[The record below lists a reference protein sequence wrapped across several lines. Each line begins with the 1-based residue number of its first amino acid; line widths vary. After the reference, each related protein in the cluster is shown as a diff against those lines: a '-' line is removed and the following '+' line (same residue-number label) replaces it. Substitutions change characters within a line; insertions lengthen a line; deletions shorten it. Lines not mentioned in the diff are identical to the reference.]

1 MSHNVT
7 NGARAIEFAI
17 SRARGEKGSREVA
30 VGGNQVLHARYYF
43 QDTVT
48 VTNGT
53 WLGAR
58 LIAGDSFDAA
68 CLREFGVAL
77 PNALQIHIY
86 R

>member
-1 MSHNVT
+1 MGAICHACMIVSRDESIGVT
-7 NGARAIEFAI
+7 TFPPIIGGKADEQFIEFAI

-53 WLGAR
+53 
-58 LIAGDSFDAA
+58 
-68 CLREFGVAL
+68 
-77 PNALQIHIY
+77 
-86 R
+86 